1 MVDTYRRLKTLRTKF
16 DELIETINKIGLQDR
31 INRDLE
37 IKIDQE
43 QIRISSNNIERIK
56 KDLDS
61 VIDENNELVNQIKL
75 ISNVKKL

>member
-16 DELIETINKIGLQDR
+16 DELILTINKIGQQER

-43 QIRISSNNIERIK
+43 QIRIALNNIDRIK

-61 VIDENNELVNQIKL
+61 VKEENNQLVNQIKL
-75 ISNVKKL
+75 ISNVKK

>member
-16 DELIETINKIGLQDR
+16 DDLMETINKIGQQER

-43 QIRISSNNIERIK
+43 QIRLASNNIDRIK

-61 VIDENNELVNQIKL
+61 VIEENNQLVNKIKL
-75 ISNVKKL
+75 ISNVKK